1 MPQVEPLGILGIEG
15 VHYYV
20 RDLER
25 SRRFYVDR
33 MDFSEI
39 GESGPELTAAGRQRS
54 VAFQAGGYIVI
65 CSTPHGSGGRA
76 ERYLKRHPDGIGAV
90 AFRVENAART
100 FELLERR
107 GGTPIGE
114 IERYEDAHGTLK
126 TFSITTPF
134 GDTTFRFVERRGFS
148 ALFPGYTMHEP
159 QRGGQNS
166 CGVLRVDH
174 ITTNFQTMM
183 PALLW
188 LEYVLGFQR
197 LWDVQFHTRDVARFE
212 LRDGSGLRSVVMWD
226 PRSSIKFA
234 NNEPYRP
241 NFKASQINLFHEEHR
256 GDGIQHLALEVSDIL
271 SSVRRLRER
280 GVQFMRTPATYYEAL
295 PRRLDE
301 LGIGRLDEDLRELQD
316 LEVLVDGHGK
326 GSYLLQIFLKESA
339 GLYGD
344 DAAGPFF
351 YELIQRK
358 GDQGFG
364 AGNFRALFESIERE
378 QSQTA
383 GASAPT
389 KQEP

>member
-25 SRRFYVDR
+25 SRRFYVER
-33 MDFSEI
+33 LDFSEI

-54 VAFQAGGYIVI
+54 LAFQAGGYLVI
-65 CSTPHGSGGRA
+65 CSTPEGQGGRA
-76 ERYLKRHPDGIGAV
+76 ERFLRRHPDGIGTV
-90 AFRVENAART
+90 AFRVENAARA

-107 GGTPIGE
+107 GGTPISD
-114 IERYEDAHGTLK
+114 IQRFEDASGTLK

-134 GDTTFRFVERRGFS
+134 GDTTFRFVERRGFG
-148 ALFPGYTMHEP
+148 ALFPGYAMHEP
-159 QRGGQNS
+159 AHGGQNS
-166 CGVLRVDH
+166 TGVLRVDH

-212 LRDGSGLRSVVMWD
+212 LRDGSGLRSVVMYD
-226 PRSSIKFA
+226 QRSSVKFA

-241 NFKASQINLFHEEHR
+241 NFKASQINTFHEEHR

-271 SSVRRLRER
+271 GSVRRLRAR
-280 GVQFMRTPATYYEAL
+280 GVEFMRTPGTYYEAL
-295 PRRLDE
+295 PKRLEE
-301 LGIGRLDEDLRELQD
+301 LGIGQLEENLAELQE
-316 LEVLVDGHGK
+316 LEILVDGHGK
-326 GSYLLQIFLKESA
+326 GSYLLQIFLKDSA
-339 GLYGD
+339 GLYHD
-344 DAAGPFF
+344 TQAGPFF

-378 QSQTA
+378 QAQSKD
-383 GASAPT
+383 GG
-389 KQEP
+389 

>member
-33 MDFSEI
+33 LDFCEI
-39 GESGPELTAAGRQRS
+39 GESSPELTQAGRQRS
-54 VAFQAGGYIVI
+54 AAFQAGGYVVI
-65 CSTPHGSGGRA
+65 CSTPAGDGGRA
-76 ERYLKRHPDGIGAV
+76 ARFLERHPDGIGTLAL
-90 AFRVENAART
+90 RVDNAARA

-107 GGTPIGE
+107 GGTPISD
-114 IERYEDAHGTLK
+114 IQRFEDAHGTLK

-134 GDTTFRFVERRGFS
+134 GDTTFRFLERRGFS
-148 ALFPGYTMHEP
+148 PVLPGYVMHDP
-159 QRGGQNS
+159 VRGGKNG
-166 CGVLRVDH
+166 CGVLGVDH
-174 ITTNFQTMM
+174 VTSNFQTMM

-226 PRSSIKFA
+226 PRSSVKFA

-241 NFKASQINLFHEEHR
+241 NFKASQINAFHEDHR
-256 GDGIQHLALEVSDIL
+256 GDGIQHVALQVSDIIA
-271 SSVRRLRER
+271 SVRKLRAR
-280 GVQFMRTPATYYEAL
+280 GVEFMRTPGAYYDAL
-295 PRRLDE
+295 PRRLNE
-301 LGIGRLDEDLRELQD
+301 LGIGAIDEDVNELREL
-316 LEVLVDGHGK
+316 EILVDGHGK
-326 GSYLLQIFLKESA
+326 GSYMLQIFLKDSA
-339 GLYGD
+339 GLYQD
-344 DAAGPFF
+344 DSAGPFF

-378 QSQTA
+378 QEALSKK
-383 GASAPT
+383 GD
-389 KQEP
+389 

>member
-33 MDFSEI
+33 LDFAEI
-39 GESGPELTAAGRQRS
+39 GESGPELTRRGRQRS
-54 VAFQAGGYIVI
+54 VAFQAGAYIVV
-65 CSTPHGSGGRA
+65 CSTPEGPGGRA
-76 ERYLKRHPDGIGAV
+76 QRFLERHPDGIGTL

-107 GGTPIGE
+107 GGTPIGD
-114 IERYEDAHGTLK
+114 IERFDDETGSLK

-134 GDTTFRFVERRGFS
+134 GDTTFRFIERQGFA
-148 ALFPGYTMHEP
+148 ALFPGYQMHEP
-159 QRGGQNS
+159 VRGGRNRA
-166 CGVLRVDH
+166 CVLGIDH
-174 ITTNFQTMM
+174 VTTNFQTMM

-197 LWDVQFHTRDVARFE
+197 LWDVQFHTRDAARFE

-226 PRSSIKFA
+226 PRSAIKFA

-241 NFKASQINLFHEEHR
+241 NFKTSQINAFYEQHR
-256 GDGIQHLALEVSDIL
+256 GDGIQHLALEVTDIVK
-271 SSVRRLRER
+271 SVRELRAR
-280 GVQFMRTPATYYEAL
+280 GVEFMRTPGAYYDAL
-295 PRRLDE
+295 PQRLE
-301 LGIGRLDEDLRELQD
+301 ALGIGALDEDLDELREL
-316 LEVLVDGHGK
+316 EILVDGHGK
-326 GSYLLQIFLKESA
+326 RSYMLQIFLKESA
-339 GLYGD
+339 GVHHDSG
-344 DAAGPFF
+344 AGPFF

-378 QSQTA
+378 QA
-383 GASAPT
+383 VRAE
-389 KQEP
+389 KER

>member
-33 MDFSEI
+33 LDFSEI
-39 GESGPELTAAGRQRS
+39 GQSGPELTSAGRQRS
-54 VAFQAGGYIVI
+54 VAFRAGDYIVI
-65 CSTPHGSGGRA
+65 CSTPEGVGGRA
-76 ERYLKRHPDGIGAV
+76 ERFLNRHPDGVGTL

-107 GGTPIGE
+107 GGTPIGDL
-114 IERYEDAHGTLK
+114 ERFEDATGTLE

-134 GDTTFRFVERRGFS
+134 GDTTFRFIERRGYGK
-148 ALFPGYTMHEP
+148 LLPGYVMHDP
-159 QRGGQNS
+159 PRGGQNAS
-166 CGVLRVDH
+166 GILRVDH

-188 LEYVLGFQR
+188 LEYVLGLQR

-226 PRSSIKFA
+226 PRSSVRFA

-241 NFKASQINLFHEEHR
+241 NFKSSQINAFTEEHR
-256 GDGIQHLALEVSDIL
+256 GDGIQHVALEVSDIL
-271 SSVRRLRER
+271 TTVRGLRDR
-280 GVQFMRTPATYYEAL
+280 GVEFMRTPGTYYDAL
-295 PRRLDE
+295 PGRLEE
-301 LGIGRLDEDLRELQD
+301 LGIGRLDEDLNELREL
-316 LEVLVDGHGK
+316 EILVDGHGK
-326 GSYLLQIFLKESA
+326 GSYLLQIFLKDSA
-339 GLYGD
+339 GLYHD
-344 DAAGPFF
+344 AAAGPFF

-378 QSQTA
+378 QA
-383 GASAPT
+383 ALAKGGG
-389 KQEP
+389 